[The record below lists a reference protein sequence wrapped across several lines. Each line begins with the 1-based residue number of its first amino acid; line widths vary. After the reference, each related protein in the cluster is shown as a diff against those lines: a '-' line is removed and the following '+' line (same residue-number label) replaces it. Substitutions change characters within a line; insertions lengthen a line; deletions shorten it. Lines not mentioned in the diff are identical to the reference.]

1 MTDTTQSPLDL
12 NLIQFIAEAAWS
24 KKARDIIAFDVRK
37 TVFYTD
43 VMVICSGTSDR
54 HVRAISEHIEAA
66 AGEAGLPLPSSEG
79 RTHGRWVLMDFGEVT
94 VHVFY
99 ELLREVYD
107 LERLFGDAP
116 RLTVSLK
123 TNSNDDGWDYE

>member
-1 MTDTTQSPLDL
+1 MTDTTQRSLDL
-12 NLIQFIAEAAWS
+12 VQFVAEAAWS
-24 KKARDIIAFDVRK
+24 KKARDIVAFDVRK

-43 VMVICSGTSDR
+43 TMVICSGTSDR

-94 VHVFY
+94 VHVFH

-116 RLTVSLK
+116 RITISLK
-123 TNSNDDGWDYE
+123 VDPSDDGWDF

>member
-1 MTDTTQSPLDL
+1 MTDTTLSPVDMDL
-12 NLIQFIAEAAWS
+12 VQFVAEAAWS

-54 HVRAISEHIEAA
+54 HVRAISENIEGAA
-66 AGEAGLPLPSSEG
+66 KEAGLPVPSSEG
-79 RTHGRWVLMDFGEVT
+79 RTHGRWVLMDFGGIT
-94 VHVFY
+94 VHVFHD
-99 ELLREVYD
+99 LLREVYD

-116 RLTVSLK
+116 RLTISLK
-123 TNSNDDGWDYE
+123 ADPGDDGWDNE

>member
-1 MTDTTQSPLDL
+1 MTDTTQRSLDL
-12 NLIQFIAEAAWS
+12 VQFVAEAAWS
-24 KKARDIIAFDVRK
+24 KKARGIVAFDVRK

-43 VMVICSGTSDR
+43 TMVICSGTSDR

-94 VHVFY
+94 VHVFH

-116 RLTVSLK
+116 RITISLK
-123 TNSNDDGWDYE
+123 VDPSDDGWDF

>member
-1 MTDTTQSPLDL
+1 MTDTTQRSLDL
-12 NLIQFIAEAAWS
+12 VQFVAEAAWS
-24 KKARDIIAFDVRK
+24 KKARDIVAFDVRK

-43 VMVICSGTSDR
+43 TMVICSGTSDR

-94 VHVFY
+94 VHVFH
-99 ELLREVYD
+99 ELLSEVYD

-116 RLTVSLK
+116 RITISLK
-123 TNSNDDGWDYE
+123 VDPSDDGWDF

>member
-12 NLIQFIAEAAWS
+12 DLTQFVAEAAWS
-24 KKARDIIAFDVRK
+24 KKARDIVAFDVRK

-54 HVRAISEHIEAA
+54 HVRGISEHIEATA
-66 AGEAGLPLPSSEG
+66 KEAGLHLPSSEG

-94 VHVFY
+94 VHVFH

-116 RLTVSLK
+116 RITISLK
-123 TNSNDDGWDYE
+123 ADPGDGWDYE